1 MASLIDIFNKSE
13 YKDQINKKGTDK
25 TPLTVDGGKDLIGND
40 ALVNQARGGEVSKKP
55 YSDSVTY

>member
-25 TPLTVDGGKDLIGND
+25 TPLSIDGGKDIIAND
-40 ALVNQARGGEVSKKP
+40 SLVDQTRGGAVSKTP